1 MKYTDLTD
9 EQKQQYSDCFY
20 LLWTVEFRGAKDD
33 LDSPLPWGC
42 PWLWNKEDMPVDLV
56 SVSAL
61 IDFKEHLPE
70 IRKIMEDELNEED
83 E

>member
-1 MKYTDLTD
+1 
-9 EQKQQYSDCFY
+9 
-20 LLWTVEFRGAKDD
+20 
-33 LDSPLPWGC
+33 
-42 PWLWNKEDMPVDLV
+42 LWNKEDMPVDLV